1 MGGGECSSL
10 RRLWG
15 TSLPSFRGCWRP
27 WACGR
32 ISPGSAPA
40 FTWPSPRVAVFPD
53 KYTSRAAW
61 RAALTQQNLI
71 STEFICKTLFPNRHI
86 HGPRG
91 LGLEY
96 TFWGSRVRGTEFNPH
111 RWNAVPPS
119 EPQAPGRGGGQSWA
133 TRLRVPRPRRTGP
146 HLRGRW
152 HPAASTASQAAPP
165 PASESNEWK
174 SISRAKLVFPGSDH
188 KRLYFPWGEHTG
200 FSKQRLHCA
209 LRCTALRGI
218 PDPQVGSATRGGRW
232 AAGAGPPGP
241 AGSWSLSVWGGLG
254 CHIDCETVNWG
265 LTLPPQLARLLT

>member
-1 MGGGECSSL
+1 MGGGECCSL

-61 RAALTQQNLI
+61 RATLTQQNLI

-86 HGPRG
+86 HGPQG

-96 TFWGSRVRGTEFNPH
+96 TFWGSRVRGTELNPH
-111 RWNAVPPS
+111 RWNAVPSS
-119 EPQAPGRGGGQSWA
+119 EPQAPGCGGGQSWA

-146 HLRGRW
+146 HLRGGW
-152 HPAASTASQAAPP
+152 HPARPQ
-165 PASESNEWK
+165 PA
-174 SISRAKLVFPGSDH
+174 
-188 KRLYFPWGEHTG
+188 RLPLH
-200 FSKQRLHCA
+200 RL
-209 LRCTALRGI
+209 LNQTNGNQFQEQSLFF
-218 PDPQVGSATRGGRW
+218 QVPITNVCIFRGGNTQASRNRDSTVPSGALPSGAYLTHRW
-232 AAGAGPPGP
+232 AQPGGVDGGRRGLGHPGQQEAGPCRSGAGWVVT
-241 AGSWSLSVWGGLG
+241 SIVKL
-254 CHIDCETVNWG
+254 
-265 LTLPPQLARLLT
+265 

>member
-40 FTWPSPRVAVFPD
+40 FTWPSPRVTVFPD

-86 HGPRG
+86 HGPQG

-96 TFWGSRVRGTEFNPH
+96 TFWGSRVRGTELNPH
-111 RWNAVPPS
+111 RWNAIPSS

-133 TRLRVPRPRRTGP
+133 TRLQVPRPRRTGP
-146 HLRGRW
+146 HLRGGW
-152 HPAASTASQAAPP
+152 HPARPQPARLPLHRLLNQTNGNQFQEQSLFFQVPITNAS
-165 PASESNEWK
+165 
-174 SISRAKLVFPGSDH
+174 IF
-188 KRLYFPWGEHTG
+188 
-200 FSKQRLHCA
+200 
-209 LRCTALRGI
+209 RGGTHRI
-218 PDPQVGSATRGGRW
+218 LETETPLCPQVHCPQ
-232 AAGAGPPGP
+232 GP
-241 AGSWSLSVWGGLG
+241 
-254 CHIDCETVNWG
+254 T
-265 LTLPPQLARLLT
+265 